1 MLSTVILDAYT
12 KEETD
17 EMCKAINDLCSP
29 NDNWGWS
36 SSGIYCYWD
45 YYTKEILYIG
55 LASDLTTRFKQHNG
69 IMNANDSS
77 SKWKYIK
84 KYFDKKEKIGITII
98 LQSPLNQPVVSRNK
112 GLKFSRIFE
121 TDVKNNN
128 YAGYEGKES
137 IKLLEGQ
144 LIKVYELKHGR
155 LPKWNIINGSIQGQS
170 TVNIISYEIFDSI
183 NHLNP
188 YLTAK
193 STIRELEKNPKYCY
207 FESWLHG
214 VRYLYLKTGLGYN
227 QLLIDIG
234 SQTYKITKVD
244 IYKNILQSGYLNKKL
259 KI

>member
-1 MLSTVILDAYT
+1 MLCTVILDAYT
-12 KEETD
+12 KKEII
-17 EMCKAINDLCSP
+17 EMCTAIDDLCSP

-45 YYTKEILYIG
+45 YYSKEILYIG

-69 IMNANDSS
+69 IIKVDNSS
-77 SKWKYIK
+77 SKWNYIE

-98 LQSPLNQPVVSRNK
+98 LQSPLNQPVVFRNK
-112 GLKFSRIFE
+112 DIKFSQISKN
-121 TDVKNNN
+121 DVENNN
-128 YAGYEGKES
+128 YAGYEGKEE

-144 LIKVYELKHGR
+144 LITIYELKYGK
-155 LPKWNIINGSIQGQS
+155 LPKWNIINGSREGQS
-170 TVNIISYEIFDSI
+170 TVNIISYEIFDSLI
-183 NHLNP
+183 HYNP

-193 STIRELEKNPKYCY
+193 SSIRELEKNPKHCY

-214 VRYLYLKTGLGYN
+214 VRYLYLKTGLNYN

-244 IYKNILQSGYLNKKL
+244 IYKNILQNGYLNKKL
-259 KI
+259 II